1 MNEENKDIK
10 AMILSLTDEELKEE
24 MKQTYEEIR
33 RAEQSYQEWNSYLN
47 MLMQEGWRRAGEEEV
62 AKEREDDYCRAC
74 VYYRRQ
80 NNVHCSLKQKPILI
94 KSNKSNQTCIGCF
107 NFTHKE

>member
-1 MNEENKDIK
+1 MVEENKDIK
-10 AMILSLTDEELKEE
+10 AMILSLTDEELKDE

-47 MLMQEGWRRAGEEEV
+47 MLMQEGWRRTGEEET

-80 NNVHCSLKQKPILI
+80 DNAHCALKQKPILI
-94 KSNKSNQTCIGCF
+94 KGKNSNKVCIACH